1 VSDLDWVLPT
11 DEDVAAIVCILV
23 QEEQAERRPLKANV
37 WVAASRAE
45 ATDRWPQPKDQSR
58 PTWSISQ

>member
-1 VSDLDWVLPT
+1 MSDLDWVLPT

-23 QEEQAERRPLKANV
+23 QDERTARRPVGENA
-37 WVAASRAE
+37 WVAASRTE
-45 ATDRWPQPKDQSR
+45 ATDRWPQPADQSR